1 MWIVS
6 ENESYEIVGYNIRE
20 FEDGSAELWITKSTG
35 KTAKILT
42 GTIEEVKKEKMSLEY
57 EMLKGS
63 KTYDI

>member
-20 FEDGSAELWITKSTG
+20 FEDGSAELWVTKSIG

-42 GTIEEVKKEKMSLEY
+42 GTIEEIKKEKMSLEY